1 MGGAAHRKKKEHMT
15 CKMPIFMVVSM
26 SIFAAAC
33 TPDELLID
41 LPAANPNHEIDNG
54 GGGGGNS
61 ENLELCGSNNCNQL
75 NSVSAETTS
84 GPSWEEWT
92 LGTGFSGQ
100 GFTASYPGYV
110 EFAIQSDKDFRVRF
124 WLSSYESGYWEHDIP
139 AVSWNGTNINTTI
152 YSGDN
157 QGGDGDDWVQR
168 QTDILSAGS
177 GTLRIQFEQNSS
189 IYSRR
194 LDEVEWWC
202 FP

>member
-1 MGGAAHRKKKEHMT
+1 MT
-15 CKMPIFMVVSM
+15 SKMRIFMVVTLSTLVV
-26 SIFAAAC
+26 AC
-33 TPDELLID
+33 TPDELLLD
-41 LPAANPNHEIDNG
+41 LPATNPNHETDNGGGGG

-92 LGTGFSGQ
+92 LGTGYSGQ

-110 EFAIQSDKDFRVRF
+110 EFDIQSDKDFRVRF

-139 AVSWNGTNINTTI
+139 AVFWNGNNINSTI

-168 QTDILSAGS
+168 QTDILSAGP
-177 GTLRIQFEQNSS
+177 GTLRIQFEQNSR